1 MTVQNSTSSNSP
13 RSESTDVSTRSTQAN
28 LIRTEY
34 TEVIND
40 SDIRKI
46 LAKFVKSGVKKIP
59 GFGTALTLLEEGYT
73 EIIAMEEKQRRA
85 RVEKF
90 VTGIHQKLP
99 ELADISSED
108 FLAVLRKV
116 LQDDEDEKTWLYVRL
131 LVQLG
136 RGTLDKETRFHF
148 IHMTHNLTFGQLKFI
163 RELYLRKT
171 LELKG
176 YNSKGD
182 AELALTDKPEGMT
195 QRAISTLISWGLIR
209 EDRSGEVRRA
219 PFYLMNDD
227 MHTLINLLFS
237 SKSLQP
243 AEIEMEVKDQPD
255 VVILTS
261 FHSDRDLYVTE
272 LPEKLERQKLKVAII
287 ENNSDHQ
294 KTTLAGLY
302 VFLTTGEEEIH
313 FRREECTYIQV
324 RDTPAMDGDPLMRV
338 RVKSSIFNGSDISK
352 TSIDILRDV
361 INRVADGV
369 LRLHQAKASK

>member
-1 MTVQNSTSSNSP
+1 MTVNNCSTNDTL
-13 RSESTDVSTRSTQAN
+13 RGESTDVTTRSTLTK

-34 TEVIND
+34 TEVVND
-40 SDIRKI
+40 RGIRKI
-46 LAKFVKSGVKKIP
+46 LAKIVKSGVKKIP
-59 GFGTALTLLEEGYT
+59 GIGTALTLLEDGYAEVT
-73 EIIAMEEKQRRA
+73 AMEERQRRA

-90 VTGIHQKLP
+90 VIGIYQTLP

-148 IHMTHNLTFGQLKFI
+148 IHMTHNLTFGQLKFA
-163 RELYLRKT
+163 RELYLRKS

-176 YNSKGD
+176 YNTRGD
-182 AELALTDKPEGMT
+182 AELALTDRPEGMT
-195 QRAISTLISWGLIR
+195 QRAINTLISWGLIR
-209 EDRSGEVRRA
+209 EDRSGELRRA

-227 MHTLINLLFS
+227 MHTLIDLLFDNR
-237 SKSLQP
+237 SLQP
-243 AEIEMEVKDQPD
+243 AEIGMEVKDQPD
-255 VVILTS
+255 VVILIS
-261 FHSDRDLYVTE
+261 FRSDGDLYVTE
-272 LPEKLERQKLKVAII
+272 LPEKLERHKLKVAIM

-302 VFLTTGEEEIH
+302 VFLTTGEEDLH

-324 RDTPAMDGDPLMRV
+324 RDKPEKDGESLLRV

-352 TSIDILRDV
+352 TSIDILRDA

>member
-1 MTVQNSTSSNSP
+1 MTVQNSTTNDTP
-13 RSESTDVSTRSTQAN
+13 RGESTDVTTRSTLTS

-34 TEVIND
+34 TEVVND
-40 SDIRKI
+40 SGIRKI
-46 LAKFVKSGVKKIP
+46 LGKIVKSGVKKLP
-59 GFGTALTLLEEGYT
+59 GIGTALTLLEEGYAEVT
-73 EIIAMEEKQRRA
+73 AMEEKQRRS

-90 VTGIHQKLP
+90 VIGIYQTLP

-136 RGTLDKETRFHF
+136 RGTLDKEIRFHF
-148 IHMTHNLTFGQLKFI
+148 IHMTHNLTFGQLKFA
-163 RELYLRKT
+163 RELYLRKS

-176 YNSKGD
+176 YNTKGD
-182 AELALTDKPEGMT
+182 AELALTDRPEGMT
-195 QRAISTLISWGLIR
+195 QRAINTLTNWGLIR
-209 EDRSGEVRRA
+209 EDRSGEIRRS
-219 PFYLMNDD
+219 PFYLLNDD
-227 MHTLINLLFS
+227 MHTLIDLLFD
-237 SKSLQP
+237 KRSLQP
-243 AEIEMEVKDQPD
+243 AEIGMEVKDQPD

-261 FHSDRDLYVTE
+261 IRSDGDLYLTE
-272 LPEKLERQKLKVAII
+272 LPEKLERHKLKVAIM

-313 FRREECTYIQV
+313 YRREECTYIQV
-324 RDTPAMDGDPLMRV
+324 RATPEKNGDSLLKV

-352 TSIDILRDV
+352 TSIDILRAD
-361 INRVADGV
+361 INRVAQGV
-369 LRLHQAKASK
+369 LRLHQVQASK